1 MKKLLLCLPV
11 LALLLLCACGEKAAS
26 GAPAVKEELP
36 VPEALAAELQAAGAF
51 SEELVLTENDVG
63 CFLYGLVES
72 DAPEMRYYF
81 SSGAVADE
89 IAILPCADDAALEK
103 VKSECATRLDLQTQL
118 FTEYKP
124 EEVPKLEKALVL
136 QRENTVVLCVAT
148 DYEKA
153 QAVLDRYF

>member
-11 LALLLLCACGEKAAS
+11 LLLLLLCACGEKS
-26 GAPAVKEELP
+26 VPAPSKAELP
-36 VPEALAAELQAAGAF
+36 APEALAAELQASGAF
-51 SEELVLTENDVG
+51 AEELVLAENDVG

-118 FTEYKP
+118 FTSYKP

-136 QRENTVVLCVAT
+136 QRDKTVVLCVAA

-153 QAVLDRYF
+153 REILDKYF

>member
-11 LALLLLCACGEKAAS
+11 LLLLLLCACGEKS
-26 GAPAVKEELP
+26 VPAPSKAELP
-36 VPEALAAELQAAGAF
+36 APEALAAELQASGAF
-51 SEELVLTENDVG
+51 AEELVLTENDVG

-118 FTEYKP
+118 FTSYKP

-136 QRENTVVLCVAT
+136 QRDQTVVLCVAT

-153 QAVLDRYF
+153 MAVLDQYF

>member
-11 LALLLLCACGEKAAS
+11 LLLLLLCACGDKTPPAAAKA
-26 GAPAVKEELP
+26 ELP
-36 VPEALAAELQAAGAF
+36 APEALAAELQASGAF

-118 FTEYKP
+118 FTSYKP

-136 QRENTVVLCVAT
+136 QRDKTVVLCVAA

-153 QAVLDRYF
+153 REILDKYF

>member
-11 LALLLLCACGEKAAS
+11 LLLLLLCACGEKTPPAAS
-26 GAPAVKEELP
+26 KAELP
-36 VPEALAAELQAAGAF
+36 APEALAAELQASGAF
-51 SEELVLTENDVG
+51 AEELVLTENDVG

-118 FTEYKP
+118 FTSYKP

-136 QRENTVVLCVAT
+136 QRDKTVVLCVAT

-153 QAVLDRYF
+153 QEILDKYF

>member
-11 LALLLLCACGEKAAS
+11 LLLLLLCACGEKS
-26 GAPAVKEELP
+26 VPAPSKAELP
-36 VPEALAAELQAAGAF
+36 APETLAAELQASGAF
-51 SEELVLTENDVG
+51 AEELVLAENDVG

-118 FTEYKP
+118 FTSYKP

-136 QRENTVVLCVAT
+136 QRDKTVVLCVAS

-153 QAVLDRYF
+153 REILDKYF

>member
-11 LALLLLCACGEKAAS
+11 LLLLLLCACGEKS
-26 GAPAVKEELP
+26 VPAPSKAELP
-36 VPEALAAELQAAGAF
+36 APEALAAELQASGAF
-51 SEELVLTENDVG
+51 AEELVLTENDVG

-89 IAILPCADDAALEK
+89 IAILPCADDAALAK
-103 VKSECATRLDLQTQL
+103 VKSACATRLDLQTQL
-118 FTEYKP
+118 FTSYKP

-136 QRENTVVLCVAT
+136 QRDKTVVLCVAA

-153 QAVLDRYF
+153 REILDKYF

>member
-11 LALLLLCACGEKAAS
+11 LALLLLCACGGKT
-26 GAPAVKEELP
+26 GAPADKAPLP
-36 VPEALAAELQAAGAF
+36 SPEDLAAELQASGAF
-51 SEELVLTENDVG
+51 AEELVLTENDVG
-63 CFLYGLVES
+63 CFLYGLEES
-72 DAPEMRYYF
+72 DAPEMHYYF

-103 VKSECATRLDLQTQL
+103 VRSECATRLDLQTQL

-153 QAVLDRYF
+153 QAVLDKYF